1 MIICPACGAPNADD
15 ATTCATCLAVLSEGE
30 AEDSPAPD
38 DTAQMPAVTSEWS
51 GTILRQATELLL
63 AGKSREVAGLCH
75 EVIDRE
81 PQNVAAYE
89 LLGMAEEENGNP
101 HLALQAYEQV
111 VVLEPERNS
120 EKEKIRA
127 LREQLAAEQ
136 PESLEDEEMRRIRS
150 LNRWA
155 TVVLAASLALLLLA
169 VAAMFVIKSRNVR
182 LAQEHKEQVFA
193 AAITRGERL
202 LAEGRFDRAMLAFRE
217 AYNIKKGNSQARQ
230 LYAKAYQGRLAALD
244 RENRS
249 MGGKVSLE
257 PRLNPFAPIQI
268 GPKPTDASAAGA
280 RGGAPRR
287 VVPLP
292 PRERE
297 GDLPNPLPEGEQD
310 PLAFLED
317 KTTQPAEDSE
327 ITAEA
332 TAPLPPVDQGT
343 PEQPLINIW
352 AAEPPV
358 TSTAGPSAAKLR
370 AEAYALR
377 TQGKYE
383 QAIPK
388 YEAAKEQFS
397 EEIQRDPSTAAAK
410 QTAIESI
417 EKAIE
422 ICKQHSGG

>member
-1 MIICPACGAPNADD
+1 MMICPVCGAPNGDD
-15 ATTCATCLAVLSEGE
+15 ATACATCLAVLSE

-51 GTILRQATELLL
+51 GAILRQATDLLL

-89 LLGMAEEENGNP
+89 LLGMAEEENDNL

-111 VVLEPERNS
+111 VALEPERNL
-120 EKEKIRA
+120 EKEKISA

-136 PESLEDEEMRRIRS
+136 PESLEDEEMRRIRA

-182 LAQEHKEQVFA
+182 LAQEHKEQEFA
-193 AAITRGERL
+193 AAIARGERL
-202 LAEGRFDRAMLAFRE
+202 LDEGRYDRAMLAFRE
-217 AYNIKKGNSQARQ
+217 AYNTKKGTSQARQ

-244 RENRS
+244 RDSRS
-249 MGGKVSLE
+249 MGGKISLE
-257 PRLNPFAPIQI
+257 PRLNPFAPIPI
-268 GPKPTDASAAGA
+268 GPQPTDASAASAG
-280 RGGAPRR
+280 GGAARR

-292 PRERE
+292 PRERG
-297 GDLPNPLPEGEQD
+297 GDLPNPLPEGEQG
-310 PLAFLED
+310 PLTFFLD
-317 KTTQPAEDSE
+317 SNAGRPAEDSE
-327 ITAEA
+327 ITAGG
-332 TAPLPPVDQGT
+332 TALLPPVDQGT

-358 TSTAGPSAAKLR
+358 TSTARPSAAKLR
-370 AEAYALR
+370 ADAYALR

-388 YEAAKEQFS
+388 YEAAKERFS
-397 EEIQRDPSTAAAK
+397 EEIKQDPSTAAAK

-422 ICKQHSGG
+422 ICKQHGGG